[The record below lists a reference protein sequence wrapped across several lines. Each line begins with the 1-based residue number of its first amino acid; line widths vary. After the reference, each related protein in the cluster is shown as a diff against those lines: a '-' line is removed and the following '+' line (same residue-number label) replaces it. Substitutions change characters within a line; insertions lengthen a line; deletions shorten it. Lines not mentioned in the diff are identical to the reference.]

1 MIVIRLKKLFHFY
14 VCQIKSLVFLHINS
28 IMPANFKKING
39 VKMTLQAKKVVT
51 FNYTLKDEN
60 GDLLDSTDK
69 GGPFTFI
76 TGNMQVLPGLEEA
89 LDSMII
95 GSKKNV
101 KLAAANAYGEYD
113 EGAVQKVKRNLFPK
127 EAELEIGMTYFAQSP
142 EGQHLQF
149 VITEIENEDI
159 TVNFNHPLAGK
170 NLEFDVELLDVRDA
184 TPEEISHGHVH
195 GPGGHH
201 HH

>member
-1 MIVIRLKKLFHFY
+1 MALMTNKVIT
-14 VCQIKSLVFLHINS
+14 I
-28 IMPANFKKING
+28 
-39 VKMTLQAKKVVT
+39 
-51 FNYTLKDEN
+51 NYTLKDKEGN
-60 GDLLDSTDK
+60 LLDSTDN
-69 GGPFTFI
+69 GGPFSFI

-89 LDSMII
+89 LVSMII
-95 GSKKNV
+95 GSKKNI
-101 KLAAANAYGEYD
+101 KLAAADAYGEYD
-113 EGAVQKVKRNLFPK
+113 ENAIQKVNRSLFPE
-127 EAELEIGMTYFAQSP
+127 EAELETGMTYFAHSP
-142 EGQHLQF
+142 EGQHFQF
-149 VITEIENEDI
+149 VITKIENDDI

>member
-1 MIVIRLKKLFHFY
+1 M
-14 VCQIKSLVFLHINS
+14 
-28 IMPANFKKING
+28 A
-39 VKMTLQAKKVVT
+39 LQANKVVT
-51 FNYTLKDEN
+51 FNYILKDEN
-60 GDLLDSTDK
+60 GELLDSTEK
-69 GGPFTFI
+69 GGPFSFI

-89 LDSMII
+89 LGTMII
-95 GSKKNV
+95 GSKKNI
-101 KLAAANAYGEYD
+101 KLAASDAYGEYD
-113 EGAVQKVKRNLFPK
+113 ENAVQKINRSLFPE
-127 EAELEIGMTYFAQSP
+127 EAELEIGMTYFAHSP

-149 VITEIENEDI
+149 VITKMENEDI

-201 HH
+201 H

>member
-1 MIVIRLKKLFHFY
+1 MALMTNKVIT
-14 VCQIKSLVFLHINS
+14 I
-28 IMPANFKKING
+28 
-39 VKMTLQAKKVVT
+39 
-51 FNYTLKDEN
+51 NYTLKDTEGN
-60 GDLLDSTDK
+60 LLDSTDN
-69 GGPFTFI
+69 GGPFSFI

-89 LDSMII
+89 LVSMII
-95 GSKKNV
+95 GSKKNI
-101 KLAAANAYGEYD
+101 KLAAADAYGEYD
-113 EGAVQKVKRNLFPK
+113 ENAIQKVNRSLFPE
-127 EAELEIGMTYFAQSP
+127 EAELETGMTYFAHSP
-142 EGQHLQF
+142 EGQHIQF
-149 VITEIENEDI
+149 VITKIENDDI

>member
-1 MIVIRLKKLFHFY
+1 MALMMNKVIT
-14 VCQIKSLVFLHINS
+14 I
-28 IMPANFKKING
+28 
-39 VKMTLQAKKVVT
+39 
-51 FNYTLKDEN
+51 NYTLKDTEGN
-60 GDLLDSTDK
+60 LLDSTDN
-69 GGPFTFI
+69 GGPFSFI

-89 LDSMII
+89 LVSMII
-95 GSKKNV
+95 GSKKNI
-101 KLAAANAYGEYD
+101 KLAAADAYGEYD
-113 EGAVQKVKRNLFPK
+113 ENAIQKVNRSLFPE
-127 EAELEIGMTYFAQSP
+127 EAELETGMTYFAHSP
-142 EGQHLQF
+142 EGQHIQF
-149 VITEIENEDI
+149 VITKIENEDI

>member
-1 MIVIRLKKLFHFY
+1 MTNKVIT
-14 VCQIKSLVFLHINS
+14 I
-28 IMPANFKKING
+28 
-39 VKMTLQAKKVVT
+39 
-51 FNYTLKDEN
+51 NYTLKDKEGN
-60 GDLLDSTDK
+60 LLDSTDN
-69 GGPFTFI
+69 GGPFSFI

-89 LDSMII
+89 LVSMII
-95 GSKKNV
+95 GSKKNI
-101 KLAAANAYGEYD
+101 KLAAADAYGEYD
-113 EGAVQKVKRNLFPK
+113 ENAIQKVNRSLFPE
-127 EAELEIGMTYFAQSP
+127 EAELETGMTYFAHSP
-142 EGQHLQF
+142 EGQHIQF
-149 VITEIENEDI
+149 VITKIENDDI

>member
-1 MIVIRLKKLFHFY
+1 MAL
-14 VCQIKSLVFLHINS
+14 
-28 IMPANFKKING
+28 MAN
-39 VKMTLQAKKVVT
+39 KVVT
-51 FNYTLKDEN
+51 FNYILKDRDGN
-60 GDLLDSTDK
+60 LLDSTDN
-69 GGPFTFI
+69 GGPFSFI

-89 LDSMII
+89 LGSMII

-101 KLAAANAYGEYD
+101 KLAASDAYGEYD
-113 EGAVQKVKRNLFPK
+113 ENAIQKVNRSLFPE
-127 EAELEIGMTYFAQSP
+127 EAELEIGMTYFAHSP

-149 VITEIENEDI
+149 VIMKIENEDI

-170 NLEFDVELLDVRDA
+170 DLEFDVELLDVRDA
-184 TPEEISHGHVH
+184 TAEEISHGHVH

>member
-1 MIVIRLKKLFHFY
+1 MSLRPPKVI
-14 VCQIKSLVFLHINS
+14 
-28 IMPANFKKING
+28 
-39 VKMTLQAKKVVT
+39 T

-60 GDLLDSTDK
+60 GNLLDSTDNK
-69 GGPFTFI
+69 GSFSFL
-76 TGNMQVLPGLEEA
+76 TGNQQILPGLENA
-89 LDSMII
+89 LSSMII

-101 KLAAANAYGEYD
+101 KLVAADAYGEYD
-113 EGAVQKVKRNLFPK
+113 DNAIQKVKRSLFPE
-127 EAELEIGMTYFAQSP
+127 EAELEIGRTYFGHSP

-149 VITEIENEDI
+149 VVTEIENDDI

-170 NLEFDVELLDVRDA
+170 DLDFDVELFDVRDA

-201 HH
+201 H